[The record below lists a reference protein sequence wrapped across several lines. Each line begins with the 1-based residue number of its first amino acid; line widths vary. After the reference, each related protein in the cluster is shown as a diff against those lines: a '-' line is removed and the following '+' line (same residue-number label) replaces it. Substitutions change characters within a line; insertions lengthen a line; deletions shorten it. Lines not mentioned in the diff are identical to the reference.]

1 MAASQA
7 ILRVFGNIP
16 WIFPQSVYLCNPFL
30 EIPSTELRYLNGLTV
45 KNLKEFQIPYVGL
58 KIGVHRFEYQIDGQF
73 FKHFEESI
81 ISDCNV
87 NVKVEFEKEE
97 TLFTLKFFIDGA
109 VRVGC
114 DVCLEAFDKEIFGD
128 FQCLVKF
135 SDELAKGNNDD
146 DEIIYILRDAPFIDI
161 SQLIYEYIV
170 LSLPMQIVGCK
181 EPGTDPRC
189 NQEVIKRLKKVEGPK
204 EDGEVDP
211 RWSDLSKL
219 KFDKN

>member
-1 MAASQA
+1 M
-7 ILRVFGNIP
+7 
-16 WIFPQSVYLCNPFL
+16 
-30 EIPSTELRYLNGLTV
+30 

-58 KIGVHRFEYQIDGQF
+58 KIGVHQFEYQIDGQF

-170 LSLPMQIVGCK
+170 LSLPIQIVGCK

>member
-1 MAASQA
+1 
-7 ILRVFGNIP
+7 
-16 WIFPQSVYLCNPFL
+16 VYLCNPFL
-30 EIPSTELRYLNGLTV
+30 RNALNGIAGLNGLTV

-58 KIGVHRFEYQIDGQF
+58 KIGVHQFEYQIDSQF
-73 FKHFEESI
+73 FKHFEESL
-81 ISDCNV
+81 ISDCKV

-97 TLFTLKFFIDGA
+97 TLFTLNFYIDGS
-109 VRVGC
+109 VRVAC

-146 DEIIYILRDAPFIDI
+146 DEIIYISRDAPFIDI
-161 SQLIYEYIV
+161 GHLIYEYII

-189 NQEVIKRLKKVEGPK
+189 NQEVIRRLKKTDGPK
-204 EDGEVDP
+204 ETDEVDP
-211 RWSDLSKL
+211 RWSDLNKL

>member
-1 MAASQA
+1 M
-7 ILRVFGNIP
+7 
-16 WIFPQSVYLCNPFL
+16 
-30 EIPSTELRYLNGLTV
+30 
-45 KNLKEFQIPYVGL
+45 
-58 KIGVHRFEYQIDGQF
+58 
-73 FKHFEESI
+73 
-81 ISDCNV
+81 
-87 NVKVEFEKEE
+87 KVEFEKEE

>member
-189 NQEVIKRLKKVEGPK
+189 NQEVIKRLK
-204 EDGEVDP
+204 
-211 RWSDLSKL
+211 R
-219 KFDKN
+219 